1 VSAAAKA
8 IDLRFRN
15 PEAADG
21 AAIWRFVEQAG
32 VLEQNSA
39 YSYMLL
45 CQHFGDT
52 SIVAE
57 QDGTLAGFVTAYR
70 PPRQPDTVFVWQ
82 VGVARAMRGRG
93 LGVRLLDEVIAQ
105 PACCDVRFLE
115 ASVTTDNDAS
125 KALFQAL
132 ARKLSA
138 PCSVQPFFD
147 KTIFPEPHATEELF
161 RIGPFKR
168 SGTTPN

>member
-1 VSAAAKA
+1 VSATAKA
-8 IDLRFRN
+8 IDFRFRN
-15 PEAADG
+15 PTAADG

-52 SIVAE
+52 SVVAE
-57 QDGTLAGFVTAYR
+57 QDDALAGFVTAYR

-93 LGVRLLDEVIAQ
+93 LAVGLLEQVLAQ
-105 PACCDVRFLE
+105 PACRGVCFLE

-132 ARKLSA
+132 ARQLNA
-138 PCSVQPFFD
+138 PCTVQPFFD
-147 KTIFPEPHATEELF
+147 KAIFPEPHATEDLF
-161 RIGPFKR
+161 RIGPFERTAK
-168 SGTTPN
+168 S